1 MESIVKEF
9 KLLLMLV
16 KRINDYYINEYVI
29 VIVIVIAMINQNI
42 SFIRHFRQNLHYSF
56 YIHLSS
62 SLNH

>member
-1 MESIVKEF
+1 MGSIVKEF
-9 KLLLMLV
+9 KLLLMLI
-16 KRINDYYINEYVI
+16 KRINDYYINEY

-42 SFIRHFRQNLHYSF
+42 SFIRHFHQNLHYSF